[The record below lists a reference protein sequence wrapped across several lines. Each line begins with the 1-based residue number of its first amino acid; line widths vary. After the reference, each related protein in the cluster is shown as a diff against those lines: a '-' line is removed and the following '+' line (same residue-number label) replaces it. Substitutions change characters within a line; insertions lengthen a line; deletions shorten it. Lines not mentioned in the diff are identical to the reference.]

1 MQHNA
6 TWRPYHVNESA
17 MLTVQVT
24 MPTAK
29 KPNKSCRA
37 YHETDRQ
44 LAPLN
49 QVKIALD
56 IDSGATVKPVCEPL
70 NSYVLNRKCQK
81 RICDLQRLR
90 QSGGACVLPKLAKCD
105 VILPDEATELSRNE
119 RLSDSLPPMRFHAN
133 DGPVF
138 DKSHRY
144 RMSRF
149 ANIRRD
155 ERAAPSRGVVLHT
168 LKPTLDSILKSS
180 GFVAQQSNELESGPY
195 TK

>member
-1 MQHNA
+1 MND
-6 TWRPYHVNESA
+6 PA
-17 MLTVQVT
+17 MVTVQVT
-24 MPTAK
+24 MPTARK
-29 KPNKSCRA
+29 ANKSCRA
-37 YHETDRQ
+37 YRETDRQ

-49 QVKIALD
+49 QVKMALD
-56 IDSGATVKPVCEPL
+56 IDSGVTVKPVSEPL

-90 QSGGACVLPKLAKCD
+90 YSGGACVGLLPKLATCD
-105 VILPDEATELSRNE
+105 VMLADEATELSRNE

-138 DKSHRY
+138 DKSQRH
-144 RMSRF
+144 RMSRCT
-149 ANIRRD
+149 NIRRD

-180 GFVAQQSNELESGPY
+180 AFVAQQSNEFESEAY
-195 TK
+195 TT